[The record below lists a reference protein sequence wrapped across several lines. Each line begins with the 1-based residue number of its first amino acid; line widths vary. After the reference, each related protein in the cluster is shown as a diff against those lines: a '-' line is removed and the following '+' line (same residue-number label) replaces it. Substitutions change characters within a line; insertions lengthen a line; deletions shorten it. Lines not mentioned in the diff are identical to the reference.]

1 MTKVTWLG
9 DGSADENEWNGIT
22 FKKGEAV
29 DVTDEQMLKTARKNR
44 FFKVA
49 GDKGKAEAPVIAPN
63 PLGRPDDIPENAA
76 FAPQEQLDARHE
88 ASQQL
93 ADQDDEAK
101 RGPGRPRKS

>member
-9 DGSADENEWNGIT
+9 DGTADENKWGGLT

-29 DVTDEQMLKTARKNR
+29 DVTDEQMLKTARKNPY
-44 FFKVA
+44 FKVA
-49 GDKGKAEAPVIAPN
+49 GEKAKPEAPAAAN
-63 PLGRPDDIPENAA
+63 PMGRPDDIPENAA
-76 FAPQEQLDARHE
+76 FASQEQLDARHE

-93 ADQDDEAK
+93 ADEQDDEAK